1 VADVA
6 LWAVLFL
13 AMALQGCGQKRE
25 FLLVVRD
32 DANRP
37 LAGIEIRDAT
47 TGALLGGTDETGS
60 VRFQPPKGA
69 GGVLRVRLRAGADA
83 PAFEFEDPII
93 LTDADLRQGARLV
106 RGRSTAPADSTTGRA
121 VLAVETEPPGAT
133 VMLNDQPVGPS
144 AVVLRNLEPGR
155 VQVQLRLDGYETHAV
170 DLLLLEG
177 ENKYVWELRR
187 KDGPAVAPRSAP
199 PPPPAASTEAPSSQP
214 APTSASNPVASDP
227 MPTLETE
234 ETPRTIPTPR
244 ERPPEPAAPAAP
256 AADDRTAI
264 GRLLESYAAA
274 LERRDLEAYAALFTT
289 LSSENRDKLRAAF
302 GDLQSQEVELRDVEI
317 NVSGARGE
325 ARFVEIRTMKFRAG
339 RDQRLERDLSATTV
353 RLPDGRWRLEQI
365 RSIN

>member
-1 VADVA
+1 
-6 LWAVLFL
+6 
-13 AMALQGCGQKRE
+13 M
-25 FLLVVRD
+25 RD

-37 LAGIEIRDAT
+37 LAGVEIRDAA

-60 VRFQPPKGA
+60 VRFQPPKGS
-69 GGVLRVRLRAGADA
+69 GGVLRVRLRANADA
-83 PAFEFEDPII
+83 PAFEFEDPIT

-106 RGRSTAPADSTTGRA
+106 RGRSTAPADSTAGRA

-133 VMLNDQPVGPS
+133 VVLNDQPVGPS
-144 AVVLRNLEPGR
+144 SVVLRNLEPGR

-187 KDGPAVAPRSAP
+187 KDGAAIPPRSAP
-199 PPPPAASTEAPSSQP
+199 PVPVAGSTAPRSTEAASNP
-214 APTSASNPVASDP
+214 ASNPVASDP
-227 MPTLETE
+227 MPTLEAE
-234 ETPRTIPTPR
+234 ESPRAIPTPR
-244 ERPPEPAAPAAP
+244 ERPPEPAAPAA
-256 AADDRTAI
+256 DDRSAI
-264 GRLLESYAAA
+264 ARLLESYASA
-274 LERRDLEAYAALFTT
+274 LERRDLESYAALFTA
-289 LSSENRDKLRAAF
+289 LSNENRDKLRAAF

-317 NVSGARGE
+317 SLSGSRGE